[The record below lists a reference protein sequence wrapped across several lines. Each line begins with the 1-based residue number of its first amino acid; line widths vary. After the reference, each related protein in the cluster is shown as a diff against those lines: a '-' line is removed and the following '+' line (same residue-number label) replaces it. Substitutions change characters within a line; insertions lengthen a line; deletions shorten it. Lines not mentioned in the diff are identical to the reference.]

1 MRNAYGNLINSIIE
15 LTEQR
20 TDFSTSAKEIETL
33 INNLNRDDLITIIKE
48 IGMIPE
54 SIEASSTEEKLFSKA
69 SDCVLAK
76 AFSELGLKSAVSQ
89 ERSNS
94 ADIIVKS
101 NYHGYSLVAD
111 AKTFRLSRTAKSQKD
126 FKISTLSN
134 WRGSEHNFALLVA
147 PYFQY
152 PKSSSQIYSSALDN
166 EVCLI
171 AWEHIIFL
179 LDNNISETPE
189 FSLEPIWSAATR
201 IARNKNITYADRMN
215 CHLPYVDEF
224 VYTRIGKSN
233 DEFMEFLKRCKS
245 CIIDRGNNEV
255 RYLNSECDKVKKMT
269 REEAIKELINNKKFK
284 EKISTISKAIPHKAS
299 RLEIE
304 KVV

>member
-1 MRNAYGNLINSIIE
+1 M
-15 LTEQR
+15 
-20 TDFSTSAKEIETL
+20 
-33 INNLNRDDLITIIKE
+33 
-48 IGMIPE
+48 
-54 SIEASSTEEKLFSKA
+54 
-69 SDCVLAK
+69 
-76 AFSELGLKSAVSQ
+76 
-89 ERSNS
+89 
-94 ADIIVKS
+94 
-101 NYHGYSLVAD
+101 
-111 AKTFRLSRTAKSQKD
+111 
-126 FKISTLSN
+126 
-134 WRGSEHNFALLVA
+134 LVA